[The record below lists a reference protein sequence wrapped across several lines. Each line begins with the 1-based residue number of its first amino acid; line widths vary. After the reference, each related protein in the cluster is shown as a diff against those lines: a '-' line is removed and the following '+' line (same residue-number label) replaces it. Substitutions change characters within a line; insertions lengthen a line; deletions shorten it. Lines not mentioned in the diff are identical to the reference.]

1 MSAGQRHAPLLPA
14 PPVGTEAASSPRD
27 LLLRSWAGRV
37 FVVSAII
44 KLFIA
49 VLRVAW
55 RVPPFLEIL
64 STTATLGLLISVG
77 IFVWKLISLMRRRLL
92 WRVRRKLI
100 ISYIFI
106 GVVPALLIVGFFL
119 LGAGLVSMNVSA
131 YLFKDGYDALVEDV
145 GVIAQAAARDIAR
158 DPAQIPQF
166 LRNSVEIADARHP
179 NLSIALAFV
188 PAPGSG
194 LAARQQR
201 WGHLPPPTSIPT
213 WARDQDFAGTVGI
226 PPEDRVDDV
235 PLVVRGLSH
244 AYGKSGYL
252 GTVIVDLPVNDQTL
266 ARLYERTSVQAGS
279 ISIDAS
285 EGPSSTAVAALAV
298 GGDNGGS
305 IFSNSV
311 AFLEC
316 VRWIEA
322 PLQPDCNASV
332 ATTYSVR
339 ELWRRVSNAQSASV
353 GGTPLDTAIL
363 LALGLVAFL
372 FLIIQG
378 VALLMGLTLAR
389 SITSAIHELFMGTER
404 VQQGDF
410 GHRIDVGTQDQLGE
424 LAQSFNQMTGSIEGL
439 LQTAA
444 EKKRMD
450 EELRIARQ
458 IQMALLPRGP
468 LDVPGLAI
476 TALCVPAREVGGD
489 YYDLFPLPDDRLGV
503 LIADVAGKGTS
514 AALYMAEL
522 KGLMLGL
529 TQMQM
534 SPRDM
539 LIEVNR
545 IITDNLDSRSFITM
559 SYGVIDRRTATMTYC
574 RAGHTPLIFLPGPSS
589 ARAGTSQTLTPS
601 GMVVGLRIP
610 GAAEKFADLLEEET
624 IDLRVGDV
632 IVFYTDGISEAM
644 NPGSDLFGEP
654 RLNRIIEEHGHLSS
668 GELRER
674 ILREIEA
681 FVGGADQHDDMTMVL
696 LKVEQSFSVAA
707 VHDAG
712 ASAVIGP
719 DR

>member
-1 MSAGQRHAPLLPA
+1 
-14 PPVGTEAASSPRD
+14 
-27 LLLRSWAGRV
+27 
-37 FVVSAII
+37 
-44 KLFIA
+44 
-49 VLRVAW
+49 
-55 RVPPFLEIL
+55 
-64 STTATLGLLISVG
+64 
-77 IFVWKLISLMRRRLL
+77 
-92 WRVRRKLI
+92 VRRKLI

-106 GVVPALLIVGFFL
+106 GVVPALLIMGFFL

-131 YLFKDGYDALVEDV
+131 YLFKDGYDAMVEDV
-145 GVIAQAAARDIAR
+145 GVIAQAAARDIAG
-158 DPAQIPQF
+158 DPAKIPEF
-166 LRNSVEIADARHP
+166 LNRSVGIADTRHP

-194 LAARQQR
+194 LTAMQQR
-201 WGHLPPPTSIPT
+201 WRHLPPPTAIPT
-213 WARDQDFAGTVGI
+213 WARDKDFAGTVGV

-244 AYGKSGYL
+244 AYAKSGYL
-252 GTVIVDLPVNDQTL
+252 GTVIVDLPVTDVTL

-279 ISIDAS
+279 ISIGTS

-298 GGDNGGS
+298 GGDDGGS
-305 IFSNSV
+305 IFTNSV

-322 PLQPDCNASV
+322 PLQPDCNVSV
-332 ATTYSVR
+332 GTTYSVR

-410 GHRIDVGTQDQLGE
+410 GHRINVGTQDQLGE

-589 ARAGTSQTLTPS
+589 PRAGVGQTLTPS

-632 IVFYTDGISEAM
+632 VVFYTDGISEAM
-644 NPGSDLFGEP
+644 NHGSDLFGEP

-681 FVGGADQHDDMTMVL
+681 FVGGADQHDDMTMIL

-707 VHDAG
+707 A
-712 ASAVIGP
+712 
-719 DR
+719 